1 MADSNKTFLVAL
13 YKDEE
18 ILLKAVKFIREKGV
32 KITDALTPFPV
43 HGLDEAMEIP
53 ETRLHTAGF
62 LFGLT
67 GFLVALISMIWIS
80 TSNWPINYGGKPALS
95 IPTYIPITF
104 ELTVLFSAVGMVI
117 TYFIRNGLSVFNS
130 TEVID
135 ERITDD
141 HFALIFDA
149 AELTKEGREKVND
162 ILKDSGA
169 AEVKVS
175 TMKKYKNLNGE

>member
-1 MADSNKTFLVAL
+1 MAKNFLVAL

-18 ILLKAVKFIREKGV
+18 VLLEAVTFIKDKGV

-43 HGLDEAMEIP
+43 HGLDHAIDVP

-67 GFLVALISMIWIS
+67 GFLTALTCMTLIS
-80 TSNWPINYGGKPALS
+80 TVDWPINYGGKPYFALPS
-95 IPTYIPITF
+95 FIPITF
-104 ELTVLFSAVGMVI
+104 EVTVLFAAVGMVI
-117 TYFIRNGLSVFNS
+117 TYFFRNGLSVFNS

-141 HFALIFDA
+141 HFALIFDI
-149 AELTKEGREKVND
+149 AEFTDDGTQKVGQ
-162 ILKDSGA
+162 ILQDSGA
-169 AEVKVS
+169 VEVLTK
-175 TMKKYKNLNGE
+175 TMKNYKNLNG

>member
-1 MADSNKTFLVAL
+1 MAKTFVVAL

-18 ILLKAVKFIREKGV
+18 ILLKAVKHIKAAGV

-43 HGLDEAMEIP
+43 HGLDEAIDVP

-67 GFLVALISMIWIS
+67 GFLTALTCMTLIS
-80 TSNWPINYGGKPALS
+80 TVDWPINYGGKPYFSLPAF
-95 IPTYIPITF
+95 IPITF
-104 ELTVLFSAVGMVI
+104 ELTVLFSSVGMVI
-117 TYFIRNGLSVFNS
+117 TYFLRNGLSIFNS

-149 AELTKEGREKVND
+149 AEFTDDGMDKVNK
-162 ILKDSGA
+162 ILQESGA
-169 AEVKVS
+169 VEVNLK
-175 TMKKYKNLNGE
+175 TMEKYKNLNG

>member
-1 MADSNKTFLVAL
+1 MADSSKTFVVAL
-13 YKDEE
+13 YTDEE
-18 ILLKAVKFIREKGV
+18 ILLKAVEHIKQKGV

-43 HGLDEAMEIP
+43 HGLDTAMDIP

-67 GFLVALISMIWIS
+67 GFLVAIGSMIWI
-80 TSNWPINYGGKPALS
+80 TTANWPINYGGKPYLS

-104 ELTVLFSAVGMVI
+104 ELTVLFASVGMVV

-149 AELTKEGREKVND
+149 DEFTEDGLEKVTG

-169 AEVKVS
+169 AEVKMKG
-175 TMKKYKNLNGE
+175 MKKYKNLNG

>member
-1 MADSNKTFLVAL
+1 MAKNFLVAL

-18 ILLKAVKFIREKGV
+18 VLLEAVKFIKDKGV

-43 HGLDEAMEIP
+43 HGLDHAIDVP

-67 GFLVALISMIWIS
+67 GFLTALTCMTLISTID
-80 TSNWPINYGGKPALS
+80 WPINYGGKPYFSLPAF
-95 IPTYIPITF
+95 IPITF
-104 ELTVLFSAVGMVI
+104 EVTVLFASVGMVI
-117 TYFIRNGLSVFNS
+117 TYFIRNGLSIFNS

-141 HFALIFDA
+141 HFALIFDT
-149 AELTKEGREKVND
+149 AEFTDDGTQKVGQ
-162 ILKDSGA
+162 ILQDSGA
-169 AEVKVS
+169 VEVLVK
-175 TMKKYKNLNGE
+175 TMDQYINLNG

>member
-1 MADSNKTFLVAL
+1 MAKNFLVAL

-18 ILLKAVKFIREKGV
+18 ILMEAVKFIKERGV

-43 HGLDEAMEIP
+43 HGLDHAIDVP

-67 GFLVALISMIWIS
+67 GFLTALTCMTLISVVD
-80 TSNWPINYGGKPALS
+80 WPINYGGKPYFSLPAF
-95 IPTYIPITF
+95 IPITF
-104 ELTVLFSAVGMVI
+104 EVTVLFASVGMVV
-117 TYFIRNGLSVFNS
+117 TYFIRNGLSIFNS

-141 HFALIFDA
+141 HFALIFDT
-149 AELTKEGREKVND
+149 EEFTDDGTQKVGQ
-162 ILKDSGA
+162 ILQDSGA
-169 AEVKVS
+169 VEVLVKS
-175 TMKKYKNLNGE
+175 MNKYKNLNG